1 MELLHIHHH
10 KRCSKD
16 LHQAVEENVNASREV
31 KKAALKRAL
40 IADEFR
46 ERTEHIYGEGK
57 SYDHTLDSVA
67 ELVKFMQEQKGEKAR
82 KE

>member
-1 MELLHIHHH
+1 MELLHISHHR
-10 KRCSKD
+10 RCSD
-16 LHQAVEENVNASREV
+16 VLHQAVEENVNASRAV
-31 KKAALKRAL
+31 KKAALKRAV

-46 ERTEHIYGEGK
+46 ERTEHIMGEGK

-67 ELVKFMQEQKGEKAR
+67 SLVRYMQEQKGEKTR